1 MSAKLPLLW
10 FAESAPASGVDV
22 VQVDFDGLL
31 EFGVFVEGVSRSGK
45 TNLVR
50 VLLEQTYGRVL
61 HLVFDPEGEYAN
73 LRSESRPYLI
83 LGRARDVEIP
93 LEVAGVKRLVT
104 TLVERGVNAI
114 FDLYNYDDDEQQTI
128 VGAACDALVAMPENQ
143 PRDVL
148 VVLEELQDF
157 APESGSRDSALS
169 RVRRLAKRGLKRGV
183 TIVGSTQRVADT
195 SKGVVTQLKNKMI
208 GGTDTSDAPRALQE
222 LGLPRRDLAAV
233 TELHQGQFRVKG
245 PAVSRHAQLVKVPRA
260 ETATP
265 KRRRG
270 EAPTPTPEAPAE
282 IAALVKQLA
291 DVAMAAQPNE
301 PPPPKPSA
309 VLTSIERGARRGLFG
324 PEGTHTR
331 RIEAAQKPA
340 RTIVAPTTTNEA
352 HVKESEARA
361 LRDTNDRLKSENA
374 DLRRRLD
381 ALERAP
387 SANGI
392 ARREPAPES
401 QGTRTPAEPTAISVD
416 DYDALL
422 RRLKTDLLKEPAVLR
437 VLAQKPEIRVEVER
451 PTIEAKPDSVQG
463 RLALLLAKGFFD
475 GGATGGDVQ
484 KEWTRRAFNVSPG
497 TLYPALESLTQLGFL
512 EIEDP
517 GGKKAKL
524 YKAVDGMKINIV
536 ER

>member
-1 MSAKLPLLW
+1 MSSKLPLLW
-10 FAESAPASGVDV
+10 FGDVAPASGTDI

-31 EFGVFVEGVSRSGK
+31 EFGLFVEGVSRSGK

-73 LRSESRPYLI
+73 LRSTARPYLVV
-83 LGRARDVEIP
+83 GRDRDVEVP
-93 LEVAGVKRLVT
+93 AVSADVKRLVT

-128 VGAACDALVAMPENQ
+128 VGAACDALVALPENQ

-157 APESGSRDSALS
+157 APEGGSRDSALA

-270 EAPTPTPEAPAE
+270 EAPALTPEAPAE

-291 DVAMAAQPNE
+291 DVANAAAPNAPVAPVRTPRPAPVIAPAPVKQPT
-301 PPPPKPSA
+301 
-309 VLTSIERGARRGLFG
+309 TSTA
-324 PEGTHTR
+324 EGT
-331 RIEAAQKPA
+331 
-340 RTIVAPTTTNEA
+340 
-352 HVKESEARA
+352 VKESEARA
-361 LRDTNDRLKSENA
+361 LRETNERLSNENA
-374 DLRRRLD
+374 ELCRRLD
-381 ALERAP
+381 RLEQHAP
-387 SANGI
+387 SSNDKAAADVPRSG
-392 ARREPAPES
+392 RRDSGDAGS
-401 QGTRTPAEPTAISVD
+401 TPVGAAGFSAEQSMDNERLYQAFKQR
-416 DYDALL
+416 LL
-422 RRLKTDLLKEPAVLR
+422 SEPAVLK
-437 VLAQKPEIRVEVER
+437 VIAQKPELRVEIQR
-451 PTIEAKPDSVQG
+451 PTIEAKPDSLQG
-463 RLALLLAKGFFD
+463 RIALLIADGFFD
-475 GGATGGDVQ
+475 VGVSGYAVQ
-484 KEWTRRAFNVSPG
+484 KHWERFAFTVSPG
-497 TLYPALESLTQLGFL
+497 SLYPALHELASLGFL

-517 GGKKAKL
+517 GAKKAKL
-524 YKAVDGMKINIV
+524 YKAVAGMKVNIV